1 MIKKVFT
8 NKQPL
13 FIAAI
18 VIVPLAVFILLAGIY
33 SGEDT
38 EGEEHRVDPR
48 ISGFAR
54 DFDSLARAQ
63 MDSSRTPGAALV
75 VIRDS
80 SVIFMRGYGLKSN
93 TTPDSVNVRTVFRL
107 GSVSKGISA
116 LLTGL
121 LVQDSLID
129 WDDKVLRYLPRFSL
143 KNKQYSDSLAIRHLL
158 SHTTGL
164 PYHSYTN
171 VIENGRTLATVT
183 QMLRNVDLISSPGRI
198 YSYQNVA
205 FSLIAEITASVSTA
219 GFDSL
224 LHTKLFIPLH
234 MDDASTSKTAM
245 TANGNHAL
253 PHVFGDSNWVPV
265 SISDKY
271 YNAVPAGGM
280 NASIRDMAGLLQAL
294 LGNRPDIVKAATL
307 DSLYKPNVGVPMRY
321 YYRRS
326 WPGIQKTSYAMGW
339 RVMEIGE
346 EKIIY
351 HGGYVNSY
359 SSAVALDP
367 ENRWAIAILSNAPTG
382 FVSDMLPSFMQVY
395 RRHFSVAAQD
405 SSMPPQNK

>member
-1 MIKKVFT
+1 MIKKFFAT
-8 NKQPL
+8 KHPL
-13 FIAAI
+13 FIAMI
-18 VIVPLAVFILLAGIY
+18 VILPLAVFIVLASIH
-33 SGEDT
+33 SAEDT
-38 EGEEHRVDPR
+38 NNEKGHVDPR
-48 ISGFAR
+48 ITGFAN
-54 DFDSLARAQ
+54 DLDSLARAQ

-80 SVIFMRGYGLKSN
+80 SVIFMRGYGLQSSSKAD
-93 TTPDSVNVRTVFRL
+93 PIDVRTVFRL

-121 LVQDSLID
+121 IVQDSLIG

-171 VIENGRTLATVT
+171 VIENGRNLATVT
-183 QMLRNVDLISSPGRI
+183 QILRNVDLISSPGRI

-205 FSLIAEITASVSTA
+205 FSLIAEIIDSVSTA

-224 LHTKLFIPLH
+224 LHTKLFTPLH
-234 MDDASTSKTAM
+234 MDDASSSKEAM
-245 TANGNHAL
+245 TANSNHAL
-253 PHVFGDSNWVPV
+253 PHVFADSNWVPA

-294 LGNRPDIVKAATL
+294 LGNRPDIVRQATL
-307 DSLYKPNVGVPMRY
+307 DSLYKPNVRVPMRY

-326 WPGIQKTSYAMGW
+326 WPGIQKISYAMGW
-339 RVMEIGE
+339 RVMEVGE

-382 FVSDMLPSFMQVY
+382 FVSDMLPGFMQVY
-395 RRHFSVAAQD
+395 RNYFHDTAQD
-405 SSMPPQNK
+405 SLNLPNEP